1 MNEIGSKNK
10 IKNQPNQPT
19 QQAMNKIINANING
33 FVFPIDEVA
42 YEQLKMYLDQLRKG
56 IQDVEVHQDI
66 ENRIAELFNYKLK
79 TGKQAILES
88 DVNDII
94 LQVGSVD
101 ELVDAEMEVDSKPSG
116 SQTQDETYTSSG
128 SVTERRLFRDD
139 DNKWILGVCSGIA
152 AYLQW
157 DSKWVRLGFLVLLPV
172 TAGTIVF
179 IYLFLGVAIQPA
191 MTPTEK
197 LQMKG
202 APITFEN
209 LGKVIEHA
217 AKTAMDKGKPVVE
230 DISKRGIPV
239 IIRLVAA
246 FGLLILLIISVP
258 ALYSI
263 IISAGVISWLWELAA
278 NTLFWS
284 DTQASLVLLA
294 SIMVALITLGSIFY
308 SLIRVL
314 VNGRR
319 LPLVVRITFTGLW
332 LFGVG
337 YLVYQSVSIGKEF
350 SIKETISQRIEV
362 DSAYNPK
369 IKLLTISANPSAFHT
384 DIYGIAGDGDE
395 SENFWVEGEKV
406 SLKAIEKKKSSHVD
420 FKLFRTVD
428 SVPYVIVD
436 RSSRGNS
443 TWRLQNAKN
452 IKYECKWTGNKL
464 ILSDFLDF
472 SAAPGKWRAQHVLV
486 KIYLPVG
493 FHVQLDESCDGVIFL
508 EYEDDTYYNFPVGS
522 GGYKRI
528 KVGANGNEIVD

>member
-1 MNEIGSKNK
+1 
-10 IKNQPNQPT
+10 
-19 QQAMNKIINANING
+19 MNKIINANING
-33 FVFPIDEVA
+33 FVFPIDETA

-56 IQDVEVHQDI
+56 IQDVEVYQDI

-79 TGKQAILES
+79 TGKQAIFES

-101 ELVDAEMEVDSKPSG
+101 ELVDAELDIDGKSSG
-116 SQTQDETYTSSG
+116 SQTQNEPLESSG
-128 SVTERRLFRDD
+128 SVTERRLFRDEE
-139 DNKWILGVCSGIA
+139 NKWILGVCSGIA

-157 DSKWVRLGFLVLLPV
+157 DSKWVRLGFLVLLPI
-172 TAGTIVF
+172 TAGTIIFV
-179 IYLFLGVAIQPA
+179 YLFLGVAIQPA
-191 MTPTEK
+191 ISPTEK
-197 LQMKG
+197 LQMQG

-217 AKTAMDKGKPVVE
+217 AKTALDKGKPVVE

-246 FGLLILLIISVP
+246 FGLLILLIVSVP
-258 ALYSI
+258 ALYSV
-263 IISAGVISWLWELAA
+263 IISAGVISWLWELAT
-278 NTLFWS
+278 NTIFWS
-284 DTQASLVLLA
+284 NTQASMVLLA
-294 SIMVALITLGSIFY
+294 AIIVTLITLGSIFY

-319 LPLVVRITFTGLW
+319 LPFILRVTFTGLW

-337 YLVYQSVSIGKEF
+337 YLVYQSISIGKEF
-350 SIKETISQRIEV
+350 SIKETVSQRIEV

-369 IKLLTISANPSAFHT
+369 TKQLLISANPSAIRT

-395 SENFWVEGEKV
+395 SDDFLVEGEQV

-428 SVPYVIVD
+428 SIPYVIVD

-443 TWRLQNAKN
+443 RWRLQNAKN

-464 ILSDFLDF
+464 IVSDFLDF

-493 FHVQLDESCDGVIFL
+493 FQVQLDESCDGVIFL
-508 EYEDDTYYNFPVGS
+508 EYDEDTYYNFPIGAS
-522 GGYKRI
+522 GYKKI
-528 KVGANGNEIVD
+528 KVGTNGNELID